1 MAKIRNWVVFILFF
15 LIFFVWATYGSILM
29 PFKIFFPLFHLTFII
44 FTLIFGLLI
53 RKRDLSSADF
63 KFGKSPYFLL
73 PVGGFLISLTIAYT
87 FFQGIPHI
95 QDSVNYL
102 AMAQNFVHGRLHNRM
117 PDHYEFFQFAYM
129 LPDGER
135 TYSLFLPGFS
145 FFLVPFVLLG
155 IPVLANPLL
164 TAFNIFLT
172 GRIAGKL
179 FNEKVAVLSM
189 WLMLFSTFFIV
200 MGGTWMA
207 HPFCAALTLSAVL
220 VYLEMKE
227 RCLPIYPI
235 LLGVFLGW
243 LALIRPQNTLFLGI
257 ALVSDFLISTIKNRS
272 WGHLVKCAAYS
283 VAAFAPFM
291 IFLLWYNSIYTGNP
305 LIFKQ
310 DIYFNYSEP
319 RDYCHRFGIGTGC
332 PHSNWIEL
340 PLEGLT
346 WAHAY
351 LVSYRRLS
359 PLIINFLLHPLT
371 FLFMPVA
378 FICSKGR
385 ADFNKLLFLFAVFFV
400 NFAGYFF
407 FYFDGNVFGP
417 RYLYETSIPLFI
429 IFAYGILRVTDGLTK
444 KANVDKLLKTMS
456 FSLLA
461 SAAVYQI
468 FVVSPALYKSYER
481 GFWNIDAK
489 LKTALDLAGIRE
501 GVVFVAPFT
510 MYGSGYALMDHG
522 DYENNKLIFVRDLG
536 PQQNRRIMFDFPGK
550 RFYFAA
556 FNKLSGNEDL
566 PVITEIF
573 PEIDNGEIHVV
584 LKDKFYPLTGVPD
597 YCNVFPGRSYLD
609 KYLGMEPPYRY
620 ISGNQFLMF
629 CRFRNEEQYYDFK
642 QKINISSLYEIR
654 INALQGRDM
663 GNFKLMIDGVEAA
676 KLKFNSEET
685 GMKEFVFKVYLY
697 RGLREFKL
705 VPDGLPSKF
714 NYFMIDYID
723 FVPRTSRRS

>member
-1 MAKIRNWVVFILFF
+1 MAKIRNWIVFILFF
-15 LIFFVWATYGSILM
+15 LIFFVWATYGSILL
-29 PFKIFFPLFHLTFII
+29 PFKIFFPIFHITFI
-44 FTLIFGLLI
+44 FFAVIFGLFF
-53 RKRDLSSADF
+53 RMRDVTSEDF
-63 KFGKSPYFLL
+63 RFGRSPYFLL
-73 PVGGFLISLTIAYT
+73 PLGGFLISLTIAYT
-87 FFQGIPHI
+87 FFQGMPHI

-129 LPDGER
+129 LPDGEK

-145 FFLVPFVLLG
+145 FFLVPFVWLG
-155 IPVLANPLL
+155 VPVLANPLL

-172 GRIAGKL
+172 GRIAQKL

-207 HPFCAALTLSAVL
+207 HPFCAALTLSAAL

-227 RCLPIYPI
+227 KGSPVYPV
-235 LLGVFLGW
+235 LLGVSLGW

-257 ALVSDFLISTIKNRS
+257 ALVADFLVSTIKNRS
-272 WGHLVKCAAYS
+272 WSYLVRCAAYS
-283 VAAFAPFM
+283 AAAFAPF
-291 IFLLWYNSIYTGNP
+291 IAFLLWYNSIYTGNP

-319 RDYCHRFGIGTGC
+319 RDYCHRFGLGTGC

-346 WAHAY
+346 WTHAY

-359 PLIINFLLHPLT
+359 PLIINFLLHPLA

-378 FICSKGR
+378 FIFSKER
-385 ADFNKLLFLFAVFFV
+385 SDFNKLLFLFVLFFA

-417 RYLYETSIPLFI
+417 RYLYETSIFLFI
-429 IFAYGILRVTDGLTK
+429 IFAYGILRTIDGLTK
-444 KANVDKLLKTMS
+444 NIFANKSLKVLAV
-456 FSLLA
+456 SLLV
-461 SAAVYQI
+461 SAALYQAL
-468 FVVSPALYKSYER
+468 VVTPALYRSYER

-489 LKTALDLAGIRE
+489 LKMALDLQGIKE

-510 MYGSGYALMDHG
+510 MYGSGYTLMDHG
-522 DYENNKLIFVRDLG
+522 DYDNNKLIFVRDLG
-536 PQQNRRIMFDFPGK
+536 YQQNRRIMFDFPGK
-550 RFYFAA
+550 RFYFAG
-556 FNKLSGNEDL
+556 FNRFSDNDDL
-566 PVITEIF
+566 PVITEIS
-573 PEIDNGEIHVV
+573 PEMDTGEIHVV

-597 YCNVFPGRSYLD
+597 YCNIFPGRSYLD

-629 CRFRNEEQYYDFK
+629 CRFKNEDQYYDFK
-642 QKINISSLYEIR
+642 QKINISSDYEVR
-654 INALQGRDM
+654 INALQGADM
-663 GNFKLMIDGVEAA
+663 GNFRLLVDGVEAA
-676 KLKFNSEET
+676 KLKFNNTET
-685 GMKEFVFKVYLY
+685 RMNEFIFRVHLE
-697 RGLREFKL
+697 RGVREFKL
-705 VPDGLPSKF
+705 VPDGLPSKY

-723 FVPRTSRRS
+723 FVPKRD